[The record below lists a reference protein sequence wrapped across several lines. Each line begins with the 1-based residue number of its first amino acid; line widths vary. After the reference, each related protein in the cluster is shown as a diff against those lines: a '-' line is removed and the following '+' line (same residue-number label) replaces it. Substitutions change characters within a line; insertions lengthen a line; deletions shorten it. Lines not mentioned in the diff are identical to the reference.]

1 MRENIVLTGFMGTGK
16 SVVGQKLSDLLHM
29 DFLDTDEEI
38 EKQHGPIEEIFRIH
52 GEQFF
57 RECEEEISQRLLNY
71 SNTVIATGGGLMINK
86 QNADL
91 LSSSGRVFCLSASLE
106 EIVDRLDKSEDTPV
120 RPLLHSKDRLTT
132 MRALLEE
139 RNIFYENFEQVLTD
153 GKSATAVAEEIYNR
167 LNNDE
172 I

>member
-16 SVVGQKLSDLLHM
+16 SVVGRKLSDLLHM

-57 RECEEEISQRLLNY
+57 RECEKEISQRLSNY

-106 EIVDRLDKSEDTPV
+106 EIIDRLDRSEGAPV
-120 RPLLHSKDRLTT
+120 RPLLHSKDRLAT
-132 MRALLEE
+132 MRALLKE
-139 RNIFYENFEQVLTD
+139 RNIYYKNFEQVLTD
-153 GKSATAVAEEIYNR
+153 GKSATVVAEEIYNR
-167 LNNDE
+167 LNDE